1 MALNTDPN
9 FPPSGN
15 PPYAINREW
24 CLGDSLFFLN
34 RNFENFDNR
43 LISLNTLVAS
53 TSSTVV
59 TTLSTVPYARLNA
72 GNQTGPAPI
81 YGCRAWVNF
90 QGRGSN
96 GVCTIRNGGNV
107 ASVSRIS
114 DGRYQINFQ
123 INMLG
128 TNYVVL
134 GNASRNN
141 NPSNIEDTSIMPY
154 DLSESSFTIS
164 LLDATNNTV
173 VNDSF
178 IYLAVIA

>member
-1 MALNTDPN
+1 MAGIFTPTNWPN
-9 FPPSGN
+9 VLG
-15 PPYAINREW
+15 PYRIDIND
-24 CLGDSLFFLN
+24 CMGDSVGIIN
-34 RNFENFDNR
+34 A
-43 LISLNTLVAS
+43 NTNYLAS
-53 TSSTVV
+53 FTAAVSTTAATQINSTV

-90 QGRGSN
+90 QGRESN

-141 NPSNIEDTSIMPY
+141 NPSNKEDTSIMPY